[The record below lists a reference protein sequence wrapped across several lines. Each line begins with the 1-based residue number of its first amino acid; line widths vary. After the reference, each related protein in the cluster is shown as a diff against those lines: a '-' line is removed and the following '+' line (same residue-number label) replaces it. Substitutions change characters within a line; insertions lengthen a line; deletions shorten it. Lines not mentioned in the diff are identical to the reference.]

1 MAITHIKNYRFLFDV
16 CDKSLIGARDL
27 TQVLLRTAHN
37 SGLQCPNRI
46 FTDAVRILMER
57 LTITLEQA
65 GEALAVSRSTIYRM
79 VNRGD
84 LVVIYIGAA
93 PRIPVTSLRRFVD
106 RQEREARFE
115 LGLRL

>member
-1 MAITHIKNYRFLFDV
+1 MFDIG
-16 CDKSLIGARDL
+16 DNALIGARDL
-27 TQVLLRTAHN
+27 PQVLLRTAHN

-46 FTDAVRILMER
+46 FADAVRTLMER
-57 LTITLEQA
+57 LAITLEQA

-84 LVVIYIGAA
+84 LVLIYIGAA
-93 PRIPVTSLRRFVD
+93 PRIPVKSLRRFVD

>member
-1 MAITHIKNYRFLFDV
+1 
-16 CDKSLIGARDL
+16 
-27 TQVLLRTAHN
+27 
-37 SGLQCPNRI
+37 
-46 FTDAVRILMER
+46 MER
-57 LTITLEQA
+57 LAITLEQA

-84 LVVIYIGAA
+84 LVVIYIGTA

-106 RQEREARFE
+106 RQEREARYK